1 MSNRTVNLK
10 DVAAKAGVS
19 ITTVSHVIN
28 KTRFVKPETTAAVE
42 SAIKEL
48 NYVHNLAAKTLRS
61 KNPESLSYDYWIW
74 KPYFLE
80 ILQGI
85 EHILSEKGYQMILGN
100 IGSSMGAQEKQ
111 LDIFNSWCV
120 DGIITYGQGYQ
131 NLSQKYDSLNC
142 PVVALNLGRRSNR

>member
-48 NYVHNLAAKTLRS
+48 NYVQNSAVEKIRNHW
-61 KNPESLSYDYWIW
+61 SYDYWIW
-74 KPYFLE
+74 KSIFSGNSSGYRAYFKRKRVSNDSW
-80 ILQGI
+80 
-85 EHILSEKGYQMILGN
+85 EHWKLYGGAGKT
-100 IGSSMGAQEKQ
+100 IGH
-111 LDIFNSWCV
+111 L
-120 DGIITYGQGYQ
+120 
-131 NLSQKYDSLNC
+131 
-142 PVVALNLGRRSNR
+142 

>member
-61 KNPESLSYDYWIW
+61 KKSGIIRSYDYWIW
-74 KPYFLE
+74 KSIFSGNSSGYRAYFKRKRVSNDSW
-80 ILQGI
+80 
-85 EHILSEKGYQMILGN
+85 EHWKLYGGAGKT
-100 IGSSMGAQEKQ
+100 IGH
-111 LDIFNSWCV
+111 L
-120 DGIITYGQGYQ
+120 
-131 NLSQKYDSLNC
+131 
-142 PVVALNLGRRSNR
+142 

>member
-61 KNPESLSYDYWIW
+61 KKSGIIGVMITGFGN
-74 KPYFLE
+74 PYFLE

-85 EHILSEKGYQMILGN
+85 EHIYFKRKRVSNDSWEHWKLYGGAGKT
-100 IGSSMGAQEKQ
+100 IGH
-111 LDIFNSWCV
+111 L
-120 DGIITYGQGYQ
+120 
-131 NLSQKYDSLNC
+131 
-142 PVVALNLGRRSNR
+142 

>member
-61 KNPESLSYDYWIW
+61 KKS
-74 KPYFLE
+74 
-80 ILQGI
+80 
-85 EHILSEKGYQMILGN
+85 
-100 IGSSMGAQEKQ
+100 
-111 LDIFNSWCV
+111 
-120 DGIITYGQGYQ
+120 GIIGVMITGFGKSIFSGNSSGYRAYFKRKRVSNDSWEHWKLYGGAGKTIGH
-131 NLSQKYDSLNC
+131 L
-142 PVVALNLGRRSNR
+142 

>member
-48 NYVHNLAAKTLRS
+48 KIRNHW
-61 KNPESLSYDYWIW
+61 SYDYWIW
-74 KPYFLE
+74 KSIFSGNSSGYRAYFKRKRVSNDSW
-80 ILQGI
+80 
-85 EHILSEKGYQMILGN
+85 EHWKLYGGAGKT
-100 IGSSMGAQEKQ
+100 IGH
-111 LDIFNSWCV
+111 L
-120 DGIITYGQGYQ
+120 
-131 NLSQKYDSLNC
+131 
-142 PVVALNLGRRSNR
+142 

>member
-61 KNPESLSYDYWIW
+61 EKIRNHWSYDYWIW
-74 KPYFLE
+74 KSIFSGNSSGYRAYFKRKRVSNDSW
-80 ILQGI
+80 
-85 EHILSEKGYQMILGN
+85 EHWKLYGGAGKT
-100 IGSSMGAQEKQ
+100 IGH
-111 LDIFNSWCV
+111 L
-120 DGIITYGQGYQ
+120 
-131 NLSQKYDSLNC
+131 
-142 PVVALNLGRRSNR
+142 

>member
-61 KNPESLSYDYWIW
+61 KKSGIIGVMITGFGN
-74 KPYFLE
+74 PYFLE

-142 PVVALNLGRRSNR
+142 PVVCIESP

>member
-61 KNPESLSYDYWIW
+61 KKS
-74 KPYFLE
+74 
-80 ILQGI
+80 
-85 EHILSEKGYQMILGN
+85 
-100 IGSSMGAQEKQ
+100 
-111 LDIFNSWCV
+111 
-120 DGIITYGQGYQ
+120 GIIGVMTVSYTHLDVYKRQVRKEQ
-131 NLSQKYDSLNC
+131 NEYPK
-142 PVVALNLGRRSNR
+142 

>member
-61 KNPESLSYDYWIW
+61 KKSGIIGVMITGFGN
-74 KPYFLE
+74 PYFLE

-85 EHILSEKGYQMILGN
+85 EHIKRKRVSNDSWEHWKLYGGAGKT
-100 IGSSMGAQEKQ
+100 IGH
-111 LDIFNSWCV
+111 L
-120 DGIITYGQGYQ
+120 
-131 NLSQKYDSLNC
+131 
-142 PVVALNLGRRSNR
+142 